1 MTQLCIQIEQQGSV
15 IDMIWKTTIK
25 RIAIATTAAALVA
38 GTFTWRPLAQ
48 VANAA
53 STTKTMATSSHSSSN
68 TYTTTRLGTSAAT
81 SAAAAAKVAK
91 LVNEQRAKAGLKPL
105 TVDTKLQKMAQT
117 KANDMA
123 SKGYFSHTSPTY
135 GTPFK
140 MMDTFGITYTYAG
153 ENIAK
158 GQSSAAQVMKDWMNS
173 PGHKAN
179 ILKKQ
184 YTHIGVGFKNGVWVQ
199 EFIRK

>member
-1 MTQLCIQIEQQGSV
+1 MTQSFSQIERQGSV
-15 IDMIWKTTIK
+15 MDMTWTTTIK
-25 RIAIATTAAALVA
+25 RIALTTTAAALVA
-38 GTFTWRPLAQ
+38 GTFTWSPLAQ
-48 VANAA
+48 AAHTA
-53 STTKTMATSSHSSSN
+53 STTKTIATSSSY
-68 TYTTTRLGTSAAT
+68 TYTAPRLGTSATT
-81 SAAAAAKVAK
+81 SAAAAAKVAR

-105 TVDTKLQKMAQT
+105 TVDTKLQKMAQA

-158 GQSSAAQVMKDWMNS
+158 GQSSAALVMKDWMNS

>member
-1 MTQLCIQIEQQGSV
+1 
-15 IDMIWKTTIK
+15 MIGKMIIK
-25 RIAIATTAAALVA
+25 RIAVTATAAALVA
-38 GTFTWRPLAQ
+38 GAFVWSPQTETAH
-48 VANAA
+48 AA
-53 STTKTMATSSHSSSN
+53 TTIQTTMKTTVTSGSSN
-68 TYTTTRLGTSAAT
+68 FTYKTPRLGTSAAT

-105 TVDTKLQKMAQT
+105 AVDTKLQKMAQA

-140 MMDTFGITYTYAG
+140 MMNTFGITYTYAG

>member
-1 MTQLCIQIEQQGSV
+1 MKWNKG
-15 IDMIWKTTIK
+15 WKSILVT
-25 RIAIATTAAALVA
+25 TTAAALVA
-38 GTFTWRPLAQ
+38 GSTILSIPSQAS
-48 VANAA
+48 AIS
-53 STTKTMATSSHSSSN
+53 STTSGSAS
-68 TYTTTRLGTSAAT
+68 YTATRLGTSAAT

-91 LVNEQRAKAGLKPL
+91 LVNEQRAKVGLKPL
-105 TVDTKLQKMAQT
+105 SVDTKLQKMAQT

-140 MMDTFGITYTYAG
+140 MMDTFGISYTYAG

-158 GQSSAAQVMKDWMNS
+158 GQSAAAQVMTDWMNS
-173 PGHKAN
+173 KGHKAN
-179 ILKKQ
+179 ILNKQ